1 MDMHM
6 QVRHLASMSPDRAA
20 AALMSL
26 QDDEEAAAK
35 LVVGGA
41 SGVIR
46 CPLSPATKQGTL
58 LDDDDDDDDDDGD
71 GIRLNPAPAALT
83 ILPHCTALCDDTAS
97 MLVYLHDL

>member
-1 MDMHM
+1 MAIGPVTRACKCDLNPCLHMHTM

-41 SGVIR
+41 SGMVGM
-46 CPLSPATKQGTL
+46 PSLAS
-58 LDDDDDDDDDDGD
+58 
-71 GIRLNPAPAALT
+71 
-83 ILPHCTALCDDTAS
+83 CTAGPG
-97 MLVYLHDL
+97 